1 MIYAKQP
8 LTFDE
13 QVEWLS
19 SCDLEF
25 NDRDLTLH
33 RLNKSSKSLVTLEL
47 CDKKNVIKQVGW
59 IKEQCDR
66 SIIFVGSVTLFLEP
80 TYLSKWTGIRN
91 RYLER
96 VDERGQ
102 A

>member
-1 MIYAKQP
+1 MIYDKLP
-8 LTFDE
+8 ITISE
-13 QVEWLS
+13 QVEWLF
-19 SCDLEF
+19 SCGLEF

-33 RLNKSSKSLVTLEL
+33 RLNKSSKSLATLEL

-59 IKEQCDR
+59 IKEQRDR

-80 TYLSKWTGIRN
+80 TYLSKWTGIRD
-91 RYLER
+91 RYLGC